1 MISGWTLEFKV
12 LLVLFYYG
20 IIGAVVLTIFTH
32 NLFVVSTSRD
42 VFLKYFSCEEDGL
55 LPHSNKSRCSHLE
68 SRIQGIMN
76 PVPTTVVV
84 VILALLPAV
93 NMVYVVSFADL
104 KQKMKTYSQTRYV
117 QYLQRGAN
125 RAGRYIP
132 YLINEWKSTT
142 FRRGS
147 HKTHTNSFTT
157 EPLITPQVNPDS
169 CC

>member
-32 NLFVVSTSRD
+32 NLIVIRSNVL
-42 VFLKYFSCEEDGL
+42 LKYFSCEEDGL

-68 SRIQGIMN
+68 SHIQRTMN
-76 PVPTTVVV
+76 PVSNAVVV

-169 CC
+169 YC